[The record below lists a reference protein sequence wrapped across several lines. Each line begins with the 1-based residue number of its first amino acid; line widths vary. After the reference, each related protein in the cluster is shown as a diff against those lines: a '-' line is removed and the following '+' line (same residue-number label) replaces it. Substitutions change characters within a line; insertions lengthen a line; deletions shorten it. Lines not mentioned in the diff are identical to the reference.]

1 MSRGTKKKQ
10 GFMQQQISK
19 MKNSA
24 VATTLRSWT
33 DRLLRFWSLRV
44 IPFADKLVLPGS
56 AGVSLLQIVRHFS
69 NRELWISAKSLA
81 FSFLMALPPLLI
93 FFFSLIPYFP
103 IEGIQNELLLQ
114 LSTIL
119 PAGLFDRVSDTITDV
134 MSHKHSSLL
143 SIGFITSVILAA
155 NGLHGLLQSFNS
167 VSHSIEWR
175 SFVRRYALCLLL
187 VLILYVM
194 VVVILSLL
202 IGYKF
207 LVQLLLSQ
215 NIMAESAL
223 SFFAFSLG
231 RWIILVFL
239 TLLTLS
245 LVYYLAPVK
254 KQRIGFLSIGSLVST
269 LLIFGLSW
277 AFQVYLNNFNNYN
290 LLYGSIGTLLVLMVW
305 IYANCVVILSGY
317 AVNIAIVESREMG
330 DAPRRHQQR
339 RRRSRQRSMAIRPHY
354 VLRTDNQ
361 AGRQPA
367 GSNLYHSP
375 SGISKYT
382 PEIGIHIAR
391 KRDDNQSNKE

>member
-1 MSRGTKKKQ
+1 MSRQKN
-10 GFMQQQISK
+10 
-19 MKNSA
+19 KNSFIYRTNERIRNSSAARA
-24 VATTLRSWT
+24 VRSWVEI
-33 DRLLRFWSLRV
+33 LLRFWSLRV

-81 FSFLMALPPLLI
+81 FSFLLALPPLLI

-103 IEGIQNELLLQ
+103 IEGLQNELLLQ

-143 SIGFITSVILAA
+143 SIGFITSILLAA

-175 SFVRRYALCLLL
+175 SVVRRYALCLML
-187 VLILYVM
+187 VIVLYVL

-207 LVQLLLSQ
+207 LIQFLLSK
-215 NIMAESAL
+215 NIMAKSAL

-231 RWIILVFL
+231 RWIILVLL
-239 TLLTLS
+239 TLMTLS
-245 LVYYLAPVK
+245 LVYYVAPVR
-254 KQRIGFLSIGSLVST
+254 KQRISFFSIGSIVAT

-277 AFQVYLNNFNNYN
+277 AFQVYLNNFNRYN

-317 AVNIAIVESREMG
+317 AVNIAIVESRETG
-330 DAPRRHQQR
+330 DAPQLHR
-339 RRRSRQRSMAIRPHY
+339 RRRSRHRSLSQRPHY
-354 VLRTDNQ
+354 VLRTDNPS
-361 AGRQPA
+361 GRQPS
-367 GSNLYHSP
+367 GSHLYHSP

-382 PEIGIHIAR
+382 PQPAHLSDGTSCR
-391 KRDDNQSNKE
+391 KTTNCQS